1 MTDFALTDIAGS
13 IENDEIN
20 GKKDDKVESEKD
32 GVKSR
37 TDGSTSKEDEKY
49 EKNTGNEFVSLVDK
63 DGVKS
68 TTEGVTSKKDEKH
81 EENNEFVSLVHQIG
95 N

>member
-20 GKKDDKVESEKD
+20 DKKDEKD

-49 EKNTGNEFVSLVDK
+49 EKN
-63 DGVKS
+63 
-68 TTEGVTSKKDEKH
+68 
-81 EENNEFVSLVHQIG
+81 NEFVSLVHQIG